1 MTARYG
7 IPPAA
12 VALVALLG
20 CGGRDRAAVRDTAH
34 VSTSPAV
41 QSHGVQPDSRPAIV
55 FLGTSLTAGYGL
67 PDPSLAFPALIQA
80 KLDSAGRRFRVVN
93 AGISGESSAGALSRI
108 DWLLTRDTVAVLVVE
123 TGANDGLRGQ
133 EPDSVRARIQGIFDR
148 ARRANTSPPLGARRD
163 GGAAHPGRDL
173 PQPLPR
179 PLPLGGPRQ
188 RRGADSVSPR
198 GRGRRGLAQPGRPD
212 SPDRGG
218 GEDRGGECVEGAGTG
233 DAGAV
238 AVAGGMR
245 PARYTRG
252 RGSNQSGRKS
262 G

>member
-133 EPDSVRARIQGIFDR
+133 EPDSVRARIQAIFDR
-148 ARRANTSPPLGARRD
+148 ARLANPSPRLVLAGMEAPPNLGESYTSRLRALFPSVATANGAELIPFLLAGVAGVDSLNQEDRIHPT
-163 GGAAHPGRDL
+163 AAAEKIVAENVWKVLERGTREPGR
-173 PQPLPR
+173 
-179 PLPLGGPRQ
+179 
-188 RRGADSVSPR
+188 
-198 GRGRRGLAQPGRPD
+198 
-212 SPDRGG
+212 
-218 GEDRGGECVEGAGTG
+218 E
-233 DAGAV
+233 
-238 AVAGGMR
+238 
-245 PARYTRG
+245 
-252 RGSNQSGRKS
+252 
-262 G
+262 